1 MLNQIRQKIE
11 CLWLDN
17 NRHRSVT
24 QLAAIYVENM
34 IFEQIEQ
41 FSDPRPTSLTANPSI
56 PPTEE
61 NKRQSKG
68 QAEGFLKRCRKSCGM
83 T

>member
-41 FSDPRPTSLTANPSI
+41 FSAPRSPRPDG
-56 PPTEE
+56 
-61 NKRQSKG
+61 QS
-68 QAEGFLKRCRKSCGM
+68 
-83 T
+83 

>member
-17 NRHRSVT
+17 NRHRSAT
-24 QLAAIYVENM
+24 QLAAICVENM

-41 FSDPRPTSLTANPSI
+41 LSAPRPDQTGLTAIPST
-56 PPTEE
+56 PPAEE
-61 NKRQSKG
+61 NKGNPKDRQRVS
-68 QAEGFLKRCRKSCGM
+68 
-83 T
+83 